1 MVPKRQ
7 IYQEGTAMIVR
18 LKVYFDG
25 TKVWFLN
32 DELHR
37 EDGPTV
43 ETPQGNKYFYIHGH
57 MVEKK

>member
-1 MVPKRQ
+1 
-7 IYQEGTAMIVR
+7 MIVR